1 MLSLPCP
8 PQYSCNVMDV
18 QVLVNHY
25 ERCGRYYGSGG
36 WGSHGSAT
44 EEEKRL
50 TMMLFSGIFDSL
62 AQRVSKPAASV
73 QNVSIEL
80 IFAQNTI
87 GVRNGGRPLA
97 QYTCKN
103 CLFVCSYDCVQYC
116 NTLPLPS
123 LQ

>member
-1 MLSLPCP
+1 MH
-8 PQYSCNVMDV
+8 MHI

-62 AQRVSKPAASV
+62 AQRV
-73 QNVSIEL
+73 
-80 IFAQNTI
+80 
-87 GVRNGGRPLA
+87 RPLHSIIIIIIIIIIIRG
-97 QYTCKN
+97 
-103 CLFVCSYDCVQYC
+103 VDPGIGRS
-116 NTLPLPS
+116 
-123 LQ
+123 

>member
-1 MLSLPCP
+1 MIQCNNIYVISSCLLSISSSLCP
-8 PQYSCNVMDV
+8 VQYNCSVIDV

-62 AQRVSKPAASV
+62 AQRVSIGPRIINSRLPTASV
-73 QNVSIEL
+73 QNIL
-80 IFAQNTI
+80 IDIHTEYHRRQKRCEAP
-87 GVRNGGRPLA
+87 VHL
-97 QYTCKN
+97 
-103 CLFVCSYDCVQYC
+103 
-116 NTLPLPS
+116 
-123 LQ
+123 

>member
-1 MLSLPCP
+1 MSTYRFFCDFHMSDVAVRSAVLRYRWNTHAHRERCRYNSTA
-8 PQYSCNVMDV
+8 VVV

-62 AQRVSKPAASV
+62 AQRVRVAVSFGRRRKFRGILRELGHNTGSK
-73 QNVSIEL
+73 
-80 IFAQNTI
+80 
-87 GVRNGGRPLA
+87 R
-97 QYTCKN
+97 
-103 CLFVCSYDCVQYC
+103 
-116 NTLPLPS
+116 
-123 LQ
+123 